1 MVKPGS
7 GRIKIGLFWKLF
19 LAFVVVTMLY
29 SLYMWLFVLPR
40 LQGNMRQEMRTRALE
55 ETQIGWETVNSVYQ
69 DLETSGMANRSEAQ
83 AYALIALRDV
93 RFGSGDGHGYF
104 WVNDEQ
110 PVLLADA
117 ARPDLVNTDVGGY
130 ADEQGQPRLQR
141 HRGDLPRQGE
151 GWYTFY
157 WRSSDSSSRTG
168 EKVSYVKSF
177 EPWGWTIGSGV
188 YTDDVSG
195 AYYRMGVQLWVV
207 IGAVQLAGIVIIWLV
222 FRYVLSRPLASLL
235 RTSRALA
242 EGDVGQQ
249 IDFKS
254 SDEIGD
260 LAEAY
265 SRVVDYMR
273 DVAGLSE
280 RMASGDLTMEVKP
293 RSERDALGRALSQ
306 LVARQQQLIG
316 RVKSVA
322 ANVSE
327 ASRQLTRAAEQ
338 TAQATQQITGTIQ
351 QMAKGTAEQS
361 GALQQTAGN
370 VDQMAAAVGQI
381 ADGSREQAKG
391 VDEATDIVRKVS
403 ASISAVSGNARAG
416 AEAWQSTAASAREGA
431 RMTHDTVDGMG
442 RVKHAMDAVSDRVTG
457 LGERSGEIGKIVSTI
472 DDIAA
477 QTNLLALNAAIEA
490 ARAGEQGRGFAV
502 VADEVRKLAERSSA
516 ATKEIAGLVS
526 GIQAGV
532 SEAVTAMEQ
541 GSKEAEAGY
550 KLAADAGSAL
560 DDILERSQSVGRQV
574 EQISAAA
581 QQLQDLSSGMVG
593 AIDQIKADSGAECRG
608 HRADGPELGGGV
620 EIGGGHGRG
629 GRGEQRGGPGGVGFS
644 RADVGPDG
652 RDPGGGAVTGGY
664 VGGDGKGGGGFQ
676 SDGVKRRESPARSG

>member
-1 MVKPGS
+1 MVRPGS

-29 SLYMWLFVLPR
+29 SLYMWLFVLPT
-40 LQGNMRQEMRTRALE
+40 LQDNMRQEMRTRARE
-55 ETQIGWETVNSVYQ
+55 ETQIGWETVNFCYEY
-69 DLETSGMANRSEAQ
+69 LETSGMASRSEAQ
-83 AYALIALRDV
+83 AYALTALRDV
-93 RFGSGDGHGYF
+93 RFGSDDCQGYF
-104 WVNDEQ
+104 WVNDDQ
-110 PVLLADA
+110 PMLLADA
-117 ARPDLVNTDVGGY
+117 TRTDLVNTNVGSY
-130 ADEQGQPRLQR
+130 ADEQGNLVFRDIVELCR
-141 HRGDLPRQGE
+141 DQGE

-188 YTDDVSG
+188 YTDEVSG
-195 AYYRMGVQLWVV
+195 AYYRMGVQLWIV

-222 FRYVLSRPLASLL
+222 FRYVLSKPLASLL

-273 DVAGLSE
+273 DVAGVSE
-280 RMASGDLTMEVKP
+280 RMAGGDLTMEVKP

-403 ASISAVSGNARAG
+403 TSISAVSGNARAG

-593 AIDQIKADSGAECRG
+593 AIDQIKRIVEQNAAATEQMARNSAEVSKSVEATAGVAGDNSAAAQEVSASVEQMSAQMEETLAAAQSLADMSEEME
-608 HRADGPELGGGV
+608 RAVAAFRVME
-620 EIGGGHGRG
+620 
-629 GRGEQRGGPGGVGFS
+629 
-644 RADVGPDG
+644 
-652 RDPGGGAVTGGY
+652 
-664 VGGDGKGGGGFQ
+664 
-676 SDGVKRRESPARSG
+676 

>member
-1 MVKPGS
+1 MVRPGS

-29 SLYMWLFVLPR
+29 SLYMWLFVLPT
-40 LQGNMRQEMRTRALE
+40 LQGNMRQEMRTRARE
-55 ETQIGWETVNSVYQ
+55 ETQIGWETVNFCYEY
-69 DLETSGMANRSEAQ
+69 LETSGMASRSEAQ

-93 RFGSGDGHGYF
+93 RFGSDDCQGYF
-104 WVNDEQ
+104 WVNDDQ

-117 ARPDLVNTDVGGY
+117 TRTDLVNTNVGSY
-130 ADEQGQPRLQR
+130 ADEQGNLVFRDVVELCR
-141 HRGDLPRQGE
+141 DQGE

-188 YTDDVSG
+188 YTDEVSG
-195 AYYRMGVQLWVV
+195 AYYRMGVQLWIV

-222 FRYVLSRPLASLL
+222 FRYVLSKPLALLL

-273 DVAGLSE
+273 DVAGVSE
-280 RMASGDLTMEVKP
+280 RMAGGDLTMEVKP

-403 ASISAVSGNARAG
+403 TSISAVSGNARAG

-593 AIDQIKADSGAECRG
+593 AIDQIKRIVEQNAAATEQMARNSAEVSKSVEATAGVAGDNSAAAQEVSASVEQMSAQMEETLAAAQSLADMSEEME
-608 HRADGPELGGGV
+608 RAVAAFRVME
-620 EIGGGHGRG
+620 
-629 GRGEQRGGPGGVGFS
+629 
-644 RADVGPDG
+644 
-652 RDPGGGAVTGGY
+652 
-664 VGGDGKGGGGFQ
+664 
-676 SDGVKRRESPARSG
+676 